1 MSAAGQPTRIELEV
15 RFDADPIEG
24 HLYDRRRD
32 GEPGRFF
39 SGWLGLIAAIEA
51 VRDGVPDGGSP

>member
-15 RFDADPIEG
+15 HFDAVPIEG
-24 HLYDRRRD
+24 HLYDRRRE
-32 GEPGRFF
+32 GAPGRFF

-51 VRDGVPDGGSP
+51 VRDGVPDGGPR